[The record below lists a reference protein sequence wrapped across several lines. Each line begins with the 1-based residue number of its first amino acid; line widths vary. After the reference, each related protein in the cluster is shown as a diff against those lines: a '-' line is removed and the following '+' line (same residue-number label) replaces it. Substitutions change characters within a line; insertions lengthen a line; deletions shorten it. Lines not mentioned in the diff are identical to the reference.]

1 MKKTYICPVATT
13 IAFDMENATAVNVN
27 VGSKGT
33 GITTTQNDDWSN
45 QREWNSSNWGEE
57 ENFNED

>member
-13 IAFDMENATAVNVN
+13 IAFDMENATAVNV
-27 VGSKGT
+27 GSKGT

-45 QREWNSSNWGEE
+45 QREWDSPTWRNEE
-57 ENFNED
+57 DLNED

>member
-45 QREWNSSNWGEE
+45 QREWDSPTWRNEE
-57 ENFNED
+57 DLNED